1 MTDEM
6 APSPQEITGKVMI
19 PADLAL
25 AQATEVHAGALKAL
39 EDAKDAVEV
48 DLEGDGDPSIYAL
61 QMLISAKRT
70 ADSESIEIT
79 FSDKAKA
86 VLEEIDLT

>member
-6 APSPQEITGKVMI
+6 APSSEEITGKVII

-25 AQATEVHAGALKAL
+25 AQATDVHAGALKAL
-39 EDAKDAVEV
+39 EDAKDTIEV
-48 DLEGDGDPSIYAL
+48 DLEGDGEPSIYAL
-61 QMLISAKRT
+61 QMLVSAKRT
-70 ADSESIEIT
+70 ADSESHEII